1 MNCPEILESP
11 WILNKNLS
19 PWKSLKSST
28 IAVGAGKSLNFN
40 GKGKE
45 RKKEK
50 GKEQTQKVFQDE
62 ITNVVEEVKKTI

>member
-45 RKKEK
+45 RKKEE